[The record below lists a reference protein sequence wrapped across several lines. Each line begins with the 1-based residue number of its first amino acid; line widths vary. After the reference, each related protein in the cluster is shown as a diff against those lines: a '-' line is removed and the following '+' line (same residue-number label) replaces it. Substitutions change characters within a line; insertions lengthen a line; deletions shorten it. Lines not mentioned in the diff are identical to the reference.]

1 MTALIR
7 ILKNH
12 RKQLILAVILLLTV
26 AGTLAVKWNEIN
38 QFSFSNNYSLHYVKA
53 RVLSVD
59 EENLTEDELEAGRYI
74 GTQELTLRILTGDS
88 KGEVI
93 TMTNYMSRT
102 INVRCREGQTI
113 LICADIPD
121 NAEPYYTIYNY
132 DRSPAVLAILL
143 IFAAAVLLIGRKQ
156 GLLSILGLTY
166 TVFFIILFLVQ
177 AVFHGFSAVGTTA
190 VTILCTCLA
199 SLLLLTGFTRKTVV
213 GVLGTLLGVLIS
225 GVAFL
230 AFSQM
235 LHLSGYNSESAESLL
250 LIVQT
255 TGLELKPLLAVC
267 VLITALGAVMDVA
280 VSVSSALYEIVSLN
294 PDITRRA
301 LIASGMNIGRD
312 MIGTMTNTL
321 ILAYTGTALPTMLL
335 LLGYGYQ
342 FNQLISSDYLAIEL
356 SSGIASTIGVVMTV
370 PLASVIAA
378 LVFVGNASAGKVRRR
393 A

>member
-26 AGTLAVKWNEIN
+26 AGILAVKWNEIN

-102 INVRCREGQTI
+102 INVRCHEGQTI

-199 SLLLLTGFTRKTVV
+199 SLLLLTGFTKKTVV

-378 LVFVGNASAGKVRRR
+378 LVFVGNTRAGKVRRR
-393 A
+393 V